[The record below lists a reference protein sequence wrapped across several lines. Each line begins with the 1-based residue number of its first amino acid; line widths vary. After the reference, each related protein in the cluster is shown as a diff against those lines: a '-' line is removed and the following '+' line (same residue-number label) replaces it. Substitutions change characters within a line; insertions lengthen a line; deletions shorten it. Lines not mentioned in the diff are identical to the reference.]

1 MAKRY
6 QLSESFIK
14 TLSRRHLS
22 VILEHVDSKGRP
34 RIADTVRLAK
44 KDLKKLEKI
53 IQDERTD
60 IMPQ

>member
-1 MAKRY
+1 MVKRY

-14 TLSRRHLS
+14 TLSRHLS

-34 RIADTVRLAK
+34 RIAYTVRLAK

-60 IMPQ
+60 ILPQ

>member
-6 QLSESFIK
+6 QLSESFIN
-14 TLSRRHLS
+14 TLYRHLS
-22 VILEHVDSKGRP
+22 VVLQHVDSKGRP
-34 RIADTVRLAK
+34 RIEDTVRLTK

-60 IMPQ
+60 ILPQ

>member
-14 TLSRRHLS
+14 TLSRHLS

-34 RIADTVRLAK
+34 RIADTVRLSK

-60 IMPQ
+60 ILPQ

>member
-14 TLSRRHLS
+14 TLSRHLS

-44 KDLKKLEKI
+44 KGSKETR
-53 IQDERTD
+53 ENNPR
-60 IMPQ
+60 

>member
-1 MAKRY
+1 MVKRY

-14 TLSRRHLS
+14 TLSRQLS
-22 VILEHVDSKGRP
+22 DILENVDSMGSP

>member
-1 MAKRY
+1 MVKRY

-14 TLSRRHLS
+14 TLSRHS

-60 IMPQ
+60 ILPQ